1 MREKEEFIHISMLIE
16 MKKTLITSLKM
27 LCCVDFSYDYLYH
40 KEINFFSI
48 YTINL
53 KAVEGST
60 AWKKL

>member
-1 MREKEEFIHISMLIE
+1 MLIE

-27 LCCVDFSYDYLYH
+27 LCCVDFSYNYLYH

>member
-27 LCCVDFSYDYLYH
+27 LCCVGFSYNYLYH